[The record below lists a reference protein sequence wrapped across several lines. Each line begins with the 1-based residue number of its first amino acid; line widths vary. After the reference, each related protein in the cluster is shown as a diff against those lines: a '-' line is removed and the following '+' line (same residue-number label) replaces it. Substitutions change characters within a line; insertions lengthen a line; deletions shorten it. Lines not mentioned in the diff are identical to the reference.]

1 MTITRIIKN
10 KIVETQ
16 KGKWKPNPRPMQGT
30 ALLLLT
36 NYNPVK

>member
-1 MTITRIIKN
+1 MITRIIKN
-10 KIVETQ
+10 IIVELQ
-16 KGKWKPNPRPMQGT
+16 KGKWKGDHRPMQVT